1 MVIHSPQAG
10 GSVHP
15 RHHHMMLHFRVHHCY
30 PRHSGSICVL
40 PAWEM
45 SAEGPSWG
53 FMVPFDT
60 SLLMCMGKGV
70 GGEDAQLDASF
81 CNMAKDL
88 TLWYLLI
95 PVYFRLLIN
104 PTYFLSGFFFFFNL
118 CWTSSQTQDLL
129 QCSASTL
136 PLSLAQPSSSGQL
149 GPAAHCEHATTANE
163 SILHSHE
170 KPLKYWVKT
179 VLPCQTPAQCHLL
192 FFQQVA
198 EGSNSEKWTVIF

>member
-10 GSVHP
+10 GSAHP
-15 RHHHMMLHFRVHHCY
+15 RQHHMMLEFIIVILD
-30 PRHSGSICVL
+30 SGSICVL
-40 PAWEM
+40 LAWGM

-53 FMVPFDT
+53 FMVPFDPSRDVHGGWEVRMLYLVIWQMNNFMT
-60 SLLMCMGKGV
+60 RVDSCLFEAFNKPNIFSL
-70 GGEDAQLDASF
+70 
-81 CNMAKDL
+81 
-88 TLWYLLI
+88 
-95 PVYFRLLIN
+95 RL
-104 PTYFLSGFFFFFNL
+104 FFIFNL
-118 CWTSSQTQDLL
+118 CRTSSQTQDLL

-163 SILHSHE
+163 SILHSYK